1 MWIAWFLVT
10 WITFM
15 SLLVLLMVHEN
26 KEDAR
31 LLAQIN
37 DTLQSTLDVY
47 PEEVGADEWARGW
60 QDQPVSSTGVE
71 TEKVLTWVG

>member
-15 SLLVLLMVHEN
+15 SLLILLTVHEN
-26 KEDAR
+26 REDAR

-47 PEEVGADEWARGW
+47 PEAAGADEWARGW
-60 QDQPVSSTGVE
+60 QDQPGSSTGVE
-71 TEKVLTWVG
+71 TAKVLTWVG

>member
-15 SLLVLLMVHEN
+15 SLLILLTVHEN
-26 KEDAR
+26 REDAR

-37 DTLQSTLDVY
+37 DTLQSTLDV
-47 PEEVGADEWARGW
+47 
-60 QDQPVSSTGVE
+60 
-71 TEKVLTWVG
+71 